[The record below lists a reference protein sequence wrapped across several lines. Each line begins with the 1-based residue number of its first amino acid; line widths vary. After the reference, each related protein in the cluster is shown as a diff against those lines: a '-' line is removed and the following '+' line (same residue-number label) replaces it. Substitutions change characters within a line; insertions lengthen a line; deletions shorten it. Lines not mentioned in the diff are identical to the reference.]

1 MKSEEFNVELRIIS
15 YLCAVFGQ
23 MFNVQCS
30 MFNVFDMKKYKIE
43 AVMHIYEMAELNA
56 EERQLVEA
64 AKQATDG
71 SYAPYSKFRVGAAVR
86 LKDGTIVTG
95 ANQENAAFPS
105 GLCAERTALFAA
117 NAQYPDQPVV
127 ALAIAARKGRQ
138 FLSQP
143 IPPCG
148 ACRQVISGV
157 EDRYGIPIRILLYG
171 TEGVLVSEGIS
182 PLLPLRFADDDMH

>member
-1 MKSEEFNVELRIIS
+1 MK
-15 YLCAVFGQ
+15 A
-23 MFNVQCS
+23 
-30 MFNVFDMKKYKIE
+30 YKIE
-43 AVMHIYEMAELNA
+43 AVVHICQMAELS
-56 EERQLVEA
+56 EEDRELVEA
-64 AKQATDG
+64 AKQATNG
-71 SYAPYSKFRVGAAVR
+71 SYAPYSKFNVGAAVR
-86 LKDGTIVTG
+86 LQNGGIIVG

-117 NAQYPDQPVV
+117 GAQHPDQPVV

-138 FLSQP
+138 FLPQP

-157 EDRYGIPIRILLYG
+157 EERYGQPIRILLYG

-182 PLLPLRFADDDMH
+182 PLLPLRFADEDLR